1 MRRDKPSTTAR
12 KVALNIISLGA
23 KPEMEEVLSAGIVD
37 ATARLLVATGVV
49 GEGAVRFARSRQA
62 VAIYEAFDWMMPGQF
77 EAFAHRKAF
86 CERQVRNGIAAGA
99 TQVLVLGAGYD
110 TLGWRLAPEFPGVR
124 FFEIDHPAT
133 GRLKAKGINSL
144 GPRDNLHLI
153 EADLGDRRLD
163 DVLAAVEPWDS
174 TAQSVVI
181 AEGLTQYLA
190 PAAVRD
196 LFVQCGAVSGAGS
209 RIAFT
214 YVGTGDGG
222 RPDIGRWTG
231 LTLWILKASGE
242 PWLWSVRPSELPAF
256 LDDVGWCYDPEAK
269 GGVHRNG
276 VEYLGAAFKPAGGRG
291 VPCTS
296 TDHDSPRDADER
308 IQP

>member
-1 MRRDKPSTTAR
+1 MRPDKPSTTAR

-23 KPEMEEVLSAGIVD
+23 KPGMEEVLPAGIVD
-37 ATARLLVATGVV
+37 ATARLLIAAGVV
-49 GEGAVRFARSRQA
+49 GQGAIRFAGTRGA

-86 CERQVRNGIAAGA
+86 CEKQVREGIAAGA

-124 FFEIDHPAT
+124 FYEIDHPAT
-133 GRLKAKGINSL
+133 GKRKAQGIAGL
-144 GPRDNLHLI
+144 GPRENLHLI
-153 EADLGDRRLD
+153 QADLGDRRLE
-163 DVLAAVEPWDS
+163 DVLAGVESWDN
-174 TAQSVVI
+174 TAQSVMI

-196 LFVQCGAVSGAGS
+196 LFAQCGAVSGAGS

-214 YVGTGDGG
+214 YVGTGGDG

-242 PWLWSVRPSELPAF
+242 PWLWSVRPEELPTLLAET
-256 LDDVGWCYDPEAK
+256 GWTHASRLP
-269 GGVHRNG
+269 GGKCG
-276 VEYLGAAFKPAGGRG
+276 VEYHAVALK
-291 VPCTS
+291 
-296 TDHDSPRDADER
+296 
-308 IQP
+308 